1 MSREREH
8 STTDIA
14 LALDVRKLRRAGDLG
29 GDHKVV
35 VRWTR
40 GESVNSVGVTFLGGE
55 HAFVSYRDERGEAT
69 TERIGIEWTFCNFG
83 GERPWWTCPHCRRR
97 CAIVYASG
105 PSPFVCR
112 LCASL
117 TYETSQSDAYA
128 RANCKVN
135 KRRERLGW
143 ERGAPSPP
151 KPKGMHRRTWM
162 RLVAECLAADRM
174 ESAALGTWMECMHR
188 EIGRIAR
195 RVDEEIARRDPSESF
210 RLSQ

>member
-1 MSREREH
+1 MPREQEH
-8 STTDIA
+8 STTDRA
-14 LALDVRKLRRAGDLG
+14 LALDVRKLQHAVDLG
-29 GDHKVV
+29 RDHKFAI
-35 VRWTR
+35 RWTR
-40 GESVNSVGVTFLGGE
+40 GETVSSVDVTVLGGE

-83 GERPWWTCPHCRRR
+83 GERPWWTWPHNGRK

-135 KRRERLGW
+135 KRRATVG
-143 ERGAPSPP
+143 G
-151 KPKGMHRRTWM
+151 
-162 RLVAECLAADRM
+162 
-174 ESAALGTWMECMHR
+174 
-188 EIGRIAR
+188 
-195 RVDEEIARRDPSESF
+195 
-210 RLSQ
+210 

>member
-8 STTDIA
+8 STTDDA
-14 LALDVRKLRRAGDLG
+14 LDLDVRLLRRAGDLG

-40 GESVNSVGVTFLGGE
+40 GESVNIVGVTVLGGE
-55 HAFVSYRDERGEAT
+55 AALVFYRDERGEAT

-83 GERPWWTCPHCRRR
+83 GERPWWTCAHCGRR
-97 CAIVYASG
+97 CAIVYAAGAG
-105 PSPFVCR
+105 PFMCR
-112 LCASL
+112 LCANL
-117 TYETSQSDAYA
+117 TYTTAASDAYT
-128 RANCKVN
+128 RANYRIK

-143 ERGAPSPP
+143 ERGAPSPS
-151 KPKGMHRRTWM
+151 KPKGMHWRTWD
-162 RLVAECLAADRM
+162 RLFDEFLVADRM

-195 RVDEEIARRDPSESF
+195 RVDDEIAPKLEI
-210 RLSQ
+210 